1 MKQYLELLQEVLETG
16 RVRGD
21 RTGTG
26 TIGIFDARLKYDL
39 SKGEF
44 PLLTTKFVSR
54 KLAWREFRSIL
65 NGELHMESMI
75 TEDGKGDFWAPWR
88 LKENVSTEVELEN
101 YERLRWLEENNKDA
115 YAEFFSRRISIRPVE
130 EGHAWLDSHNVPR
143 TRSVIAHHANDLNAP
158 YGSAWRN
165 FSEDP
170 LKKKGVDQ
178 VAYVLDLLRNNPES
192 RRIIIS
198 AWNPLWMPE
207 ETKEVTLTND
217 EMWEHLKTH
226 SPDLYAIFWPRL
238 EDHGKTDN
246 CEDFL
251 ASHGVPRTKT
261 VKVTPQENVI
271 NGKPCLTPCHFLVEF
286 YVEEMTLRE
295 RLDWCASNAN
305 PYFQDLWEDHMSD
318 CYAEEHCNQPKMSAE
333 RKAEWLTEN
342 HVPTQWLSLKYSMRS
357 VDLPV
362 GEPYNQVFYAFMLLA
377 FAHELGMAPKQLVG
391 NLTNVH
397 IYLNQIEE
405 VKLQLTREPYKP
417 VECFVRS
424 EHYYDSASDIPKKG
438 LFELTFEDFV
448 FTEYKRH
455 PAIKIEVSV

>member
-1 MKQYLELLQEVLETG
+1 MKQYLDLLREIIENG

-26 TIGIFDARLKYDL
+26 TIGIFDAKLKYDL

-88 LKENVSTEVELEN
+88 LEADVVKEVPLEN
-101 YERLRWLEENNKDA
+101 YERLKWLEENNKEA
-115 YAEFFSRRISIRPVE
+115 HIEFYSKGISIQPVE
-130 EGHAWLDSHNVPR
+130 DGHRWLDEKGVPR
-143 TRSVIAHHANDLNAP
+143 TRQVTVNKASDLNAP

-198 AWNPLWMPE
+198 AWNPLWMP
-207 ETKEVTLTND
+207 D
-217 EMWEHLKTH
+217 EKI
-226 SPDLYAIFWPRL
+226 S
-238 EDHGKTDN
+238 
-246 CEDFL
+246 
-251 ASHGVPRTKT
+251 
-261 VKVTPQENVI
+261 PQENII

-286 YVEEMTLRE
+286 YVEEMTTTE
-295 RLDWCASNAN
+295 RLRWCRDNAN

-318 CYAEEHCNQPKMSAE
+318 CYAEEHCNQPKMTPE

-357 VDLPV
+357 VDVPV
-362 GEPYNQVFYAFMLLA
+362 GEPYNQAFYAFMLLA
-377 FAHELGMAPKQLVG
+377 FAHELGMAPNQLIG

-424 EHYYDSASDIPKKG
+424 EHYYNSEVPKKG
-438 LFELTFEDFV
+438 LFELTFEDFN
-448 FTEYKRH
+448 FTEYKHH
-455 PAIKIEVSV
+455 PAIQMEVSV

>member
-75 TEDGKGDFWAPWR
+75 TDDGKGDFWAPWR
-88 LKENVSTEVELEN
+88 LKENVSAEVELEN
-101 YERLRWLEENNKDA
+101 YERLRWLEENNEDA
-115 YAEFFSRRISIRPVE
+115 YIEFFSKKISIRPVE
-130 EGHAWLDSHNVPR
+130 EGHVWLDSHNVPR
-143 TRSVIAHHANDLNAP
+143 TRSVVAHHANDLNAP

-192 RRIIIS
+192 RRILIS
-198 AWNPLWMPE
+198 AWNPLWMP
-207 ETKEVTLTND
+207 D
-217 EMWEHLKTH
+217 E
-226 SPDLYAIFWPRL
+226 
-238 EDHGKTDN
+238 
-246 CEDFL
+246 
-251 ASHGVPRTKT
+251 
-261 VKVTPQENVI
+261 KVSPQENII

-286 YVEEMTLRE
+286 YVEEMTTTE
-295 RLDWCASNAN
+295 RLRWCRDNAN

-362 GEPYNQVFYAFMLLA
+362 GEPYNQAFYAFMLLA
-377 FAHELGMAPKQLVG
+377 FAHELGMAPNQLIG

-424 EHYYDSASDIPKKG
+424 EHYCNSEIPKKG
-438 LFELTFEDFV
+438 LFDLTFEDFV
-448 FTEYKRH
+448 FTEYKHH